1 MSYISK
7 SAPLASCLVLI
18 VSDFHIA
25 VDPVRAV
32 ATTSS
37 AASAASAVSSTS
49 SSPETTTSAPAAASP
64 SSDASTPAASG
75 SFSTTDGLQFVI
87 DGKKGYFAGTNSYW
101 IGFLT
106 NNDDIDLV
114 MQHLKESGLSVLRVW
129 GFNDVTTTPTDGTVW
144 FQSFAGSEPTI
155 NTGADGLQ
163 RLDYV
168 VRSAEAHGIKLIINF
183 VNNWTDYGGMAAY
196 FTWAGI
202 SDNTQ
207 WYNNTKAQGQ
217 YRKYIDAVVSR
228 YSDSPAVFAWEL
240 ANEPRCKGCDTSII
254 TDWITETSAYIKSL
268 DANHMVTHGEEGF
281 GLETGSDGSYPYGYS
296 EGTDFAANCAVPDID
311 FCVYHLYP
319 ESWSVSPGKEWG
331 NAWIT
336 NHGKACAEIGKPCVL
351 EEFGF
356 SNNCEVESAWEAT
369 SLGSEGNAMDMFWQ
383 YGDTLSYGQTHQDGN
398 SVYYGTE
405 LYDCLV
411 TDHVADIDA
420 AA

>member
-1 MSYISK
+1 MTETI
-7 SAPLASCLVLI
+7 I
-18 VSDFHIA
+18 NSDTDVQIA
-25 VDPVRAV
+25 VDPRQAE
-32 ATTSS
+32 ASS
-37 AASAASAVSSTS
+37 
-49 SSPETTTSAPAAASP
+49 SAPAATSAAVS
-64 SSDASTPAASG
+64 PAASG
-75 SFSTTDGLQFVI
+75 SVSTADGTSFVI
-87 DGKKGYFAGTNSYW
+87 DGEKGYFAGTNSYW
-101 IGFLT
+101 IGFLQ

-144 FQSFAGSEPTI
+144 FQSFEGDTPTI
-155 NTGADGLQ
+155 NTGENGLQ

-168 VRSAEAHGIKLIINF
+168 VKSAEGMSTGASHLFIFLWLTYRTAHGIKLIINF

-196 FTWAGI
+196 FDWAGI
-202 SDNTQ
+202 SDNTE
-207 WYNNTKAQGQ
+207 WYTSDKAQGQ
-217 YRKYIDAVVSR
+217 YQKYIKAVVSR

-240 ANEPRCKGCDTSII
+240 ANEPRCKGCETTVITNWIADT
-254 TDWITETSAYIKSL
+254 AKYIKSL
-268 DANHMVTHGEEGF
+268 DSTHMVTHGEEGF
-281 GLETGSDGSYPYGYS
+281 GLETDSDGSYPYTYT

-311 FCVYHLYP
+311 FCTYHLYP
-319 ESWSVSPGKEWG
+319 ESWGVSPGKEWG

-336 NHGKACAEIGKPCVL
+336 AHGKACVEAGKPCVL

-356 SNNCEVESAWEAT
+356 SNNCEVEYAWETT
-369 SLGSEGNAMDMFWQ
+369 SLNSDGNAMDMFWQ

-398 SVYYGTE
+398 SVYYGTD